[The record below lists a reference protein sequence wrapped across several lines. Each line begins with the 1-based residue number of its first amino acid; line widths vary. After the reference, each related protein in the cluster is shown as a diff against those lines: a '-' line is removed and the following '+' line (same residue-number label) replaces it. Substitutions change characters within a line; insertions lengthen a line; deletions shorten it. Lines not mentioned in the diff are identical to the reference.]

1 MQEQLDVGNE
11 KAIPLETT
19 LSYTRLPI
27 MVVHCVLCPART
39 PHNISL
45 SDTPTPTMCW
55 ESLHAGICLC

>member
-45 SDTPTPTMCW
+45 SDTPTP
-55 ESLHAGICLC
+55 